1 MRGQESH
8 MKGHLS
14 QLVCQGHGEGSRQR
28 RCLTE
33 MEKKSSTRLGKE
45 EVVGRVWQSEGM
57 ANSKTRRKETPRPVT
72 LHTVR
77 FAGVQHTRQG
87 GVRGEAGEVGRS

>member
-14 QLVCQGHGEGSRQR
+14 QLVCQEHGEGSRRR

-33 MEKKSSTRLGKE
+33 MEKKSLTCLGKE
-45 EVVGRVWQSEGM
+45 EVVGRVWQSEGDGKFKDQEER
-57 ANSKTRRKETPRPVT
+57 NTETCDT
-72 LHTVR
+72 AH
-77 FAGVQHTRQG
+77 
-87 GVRGEAGEVGRS
+87 S